1 MTTPEGKIKKKID
14 AMLKSKS
21 NLWYFKPQAGQYG
34 RSGVP
39 DYIICHLGI
48 FITIEAKADK
58 TKKPTALQAQCME
71 KIEAAGGK
79 AYVVYDEVTLGDV
92 EKFIE
97 AKADKTKK
105 PYAFRR

>member
-14 AMLKSKS
+14 VMLKSKS

-39 DYIICHLGI
+39 DYIICHLGL
-48 FITIEAKADK
+48 FISIEAKADK
-58 TKKPTALQAQCME
+58 TKKPTALQTQCME

-79 AYVVYDEVTLGDV
+79 AYVVYDQATLDHV
-92 EKFIE
+92 ESVLDMHEKLYVS
-97 AKADKTKK
+97 A
-105 PYAFRR
+105 